1 MVIEGAKS
9 ITKQLW
15 MAPMLVEYEDKKVIL
30 LPGPPSEMQPMAKNE
45 LLPYLM
51 DEDRVIIRTIKIRW
65 NWRI

>member
-1 MVIEGAKS
+1 
-9 ITKQLW
+9 
-15 MAPMLVEYEDKKVIL
+15 MLVEYEDKKVIL

-51 DEDRVIIRTIKIRW
+51 DEDRVIHSEQLRFW